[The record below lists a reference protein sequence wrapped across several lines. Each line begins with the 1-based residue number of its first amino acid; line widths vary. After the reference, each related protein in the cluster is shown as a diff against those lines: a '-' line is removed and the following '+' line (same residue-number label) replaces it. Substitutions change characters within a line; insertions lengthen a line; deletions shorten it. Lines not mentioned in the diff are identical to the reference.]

1 MMPWHYAYFRIS
13 SNSIY
18 NFNQYGWIMHWIDFD
33 MMILEGV
40 IEPVS
45 ALKTQIAKFMGP
57 TWGLPGSCRPQMGP
71 MWAPWTLLS
80 GKFYT
85 VSSLLQHS
93 QQTRHNSCGGAL
105 LLFFVNHILEAI
117 WKNILSCKETDKIA
131 MGWKLTSGYE
141 CNKDA
146 SYQYWD
152 FYYKDKMVMRQSY
165 LYNGN
170 HCSWKMVLI
179 FKQAPDLFIMFVIV
193 TIYIIVWHVWPDYDE
208 T

>member
-18 NFNQYGWIMHWIDFD
+18 NFNQYRWIMDWIDFD

-40 IEPVS
+40 NEVVS
-45 ALKTQIAKFMGP
+45 ALKTQIAKFTGP

-93 QQTRHNSCGGAL
+93 QQTPHNSSVGENCWCFCEPYPRG
-105 LLFFVNHILEAI
+105 HM
-117 WKNILSCKETDKIA
+117 KNVLNCKETNKMA
-131 MGWKLTSGYE
+131 MLMEAARIWVQ
-141 CNKDA
+141 
-146 SYQYWD
+146 YQHWD
-152 FYYKDKMVMRQSY
+152 FYYKDKMVIRLCYYRNPYSR
-165 LYNGN
+165 
-170 HCSWKMVLI
+170 KMILI
-179 FKQAPDLFIMFVIV
+179 YKQAPDLLVMFVIV
-193 TIYIIVWHVWPDYDE
+193 TIYTII
-208 T
+208 